1 MGVKPRSDGGGHDRR
16 AERVRERRDLRRR
29 QPLRRVH
36 LLKLVFS
43 RLQLLLAG
51 FTCGLELL
59 LTGLELLLTSFK
71 LDLCGHICRQRHHR
85 ALCRQHLELAAG

>member
-1 MGVKPRSDGGGHDRR
+1 MRGP
-16 AERVRERRDLRRR
+16 RRDLRRR

-71 LDLCGHICRQRHHR
+71 PVSYK
-85 ALCRQHLELAAG
+85 HLTLPTTPYV